1 MTQYEWLVMD
11 IVVRKIKMSATDVKV
26 TVKRWKWQI
35 LQWKNLKISAAAIT
49 LVVTGDSDHYY
60 SDRGHYSMWLI
71 INIIV
76 TVKESYMKVLTAKK
90 YVSARCDSDK

>member
-11 IVVRKIKMSATDVKV
+11 IVVTKIKMSATDVKV
-26 TVKRWKWQI
+26 TVKRWQWQI

-49 LVVTGDSDHYY
+49 LVVTGDRCHYL
-60 SDRGHYSMWLI
+60 MWLI

-76 TVKESYMKVLTAKK
+76 TVTESYMKVLTAKK
-90 YVSARCDSDK
+90 YVSARCDIDK